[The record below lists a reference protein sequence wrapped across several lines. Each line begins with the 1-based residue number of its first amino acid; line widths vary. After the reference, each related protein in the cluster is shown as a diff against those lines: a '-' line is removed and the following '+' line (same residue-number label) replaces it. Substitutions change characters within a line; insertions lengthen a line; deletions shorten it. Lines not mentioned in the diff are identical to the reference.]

1 MKYIKQFAI
10 ICMVSL
16 LGEFLNYLVPLP
28 VPASVW
34 GMVLMFVLLATKV
47 VDLSRVEETADYLL
61 LILPLVFVPLGAQI
75 LVGYDA
81 IKNDVLPLV
90 FICIITTLLVFLATA
105 FFVQLVRGRTKGK
118 EEK

>member
-61 LILPLVFVPLGAQI
+61 LILVPLGAQI